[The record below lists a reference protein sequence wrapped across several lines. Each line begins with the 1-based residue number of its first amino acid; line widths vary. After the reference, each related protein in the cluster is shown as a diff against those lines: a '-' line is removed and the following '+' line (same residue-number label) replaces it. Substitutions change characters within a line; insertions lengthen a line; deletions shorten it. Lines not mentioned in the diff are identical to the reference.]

1 MLNHVKPP
9 ITTTNH
15 SLKLKHLTLIKAIYL
30 RVTMASPLV
39 PSIRITSEEAV
50 EQNPVVKEHSLEA
63 AKRTV
68 AATFEKDGLVP
79 RQKSRDLQGEDD
91 QITLEIGKNDGKIND
106 NK

>member
-1 MLNHVKPP
+1 MRLKMVKPLNHVKPP

-15 SLKLKHLTLIKAIYL
+15 ILNLKNLTRLIEPISL

-39 PSIRITSEEAV
+39 PSTRITSDEAV
-50 EQNPVVKEHSLEA
+50 GQNPVVKEHSLEA

-79 RQKSRDLQGEDD
+79 Q
-91 QITLEIGKNDGKIND
+91 TKIEGPP
-106 NK
+106 KRR